1 MRCLILIRTCYIHSN
16 ADPALDLMV
25 DLLPLNPVVTPNED
39 VIFSCTVPN
48 PAGFML
54 VSHMMCMITCTIII
68 GSGIIRHCPPPPQ
81 LAV

>member
-48 PAGFML
+48 PAGFMS
-54 VSHMMCMITCTIII
+54 VT
-68 GSGIIRHCPPPPQ
+68 
-81 LAV
+81 